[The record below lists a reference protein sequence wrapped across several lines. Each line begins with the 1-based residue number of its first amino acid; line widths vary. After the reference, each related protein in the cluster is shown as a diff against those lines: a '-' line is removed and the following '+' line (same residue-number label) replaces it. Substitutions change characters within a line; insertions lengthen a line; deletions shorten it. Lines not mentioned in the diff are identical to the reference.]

1 VALDPRGTVGSQALW
16 HNRRRGDAIGA
27 LSDATIAYLEGAG
40 RRVEVRDGEVVLR
53 QGEAGRALFV
63 VVAGEAEA
71 FIAGPAGVRM
81 PLARFGPGGSFGE
94 MALLRDEPASASVVA
109 LTPMTLVEVPRER
122 FRQGLA
128 ECEALRTDLL
138 ATLAD
143 RLQRTSRDA
152 WSFFQRAQAYHSL
165 LDGATRTEAL
175 VAESAHMRKVAARV
189 RDLAGVPG
197 PVLVTGEPG
206 AGKLL
211 VARTLHEAAGG
222 GPMVV
227 IDCACL
233 PGEDA
238 SRVLLGAAAAAD
250 APDTMESFGAVHLA
264 IHGTLVLRHI
274 EGLPSATQERLAG
287 HLAAAG
293 GGGAAGVRI
302 VATTAVD
309 LAAAAREGRFD
320 AALAG
325 LLVASTVAVPR
336 LADRKVD
343 VLPLVRL
350 FLAAHRG
357 GAAPMLAQDA
367 EHAFVSRRYRNRN
380 VAELR
385 EAVELAAD
393 FAGGGEIRA
402 EHVFAGP
409 KSEAGPA
416 EADLGGTRLAAWLIR
431 PGTLTWLRRIV
442 LASFA
447 AVIGLTLAAPHGTA
461 GRLANV
467 ALWGVWEP
475 AIIAAFL
482 LAGRVWCTVCPLSTA
497 GQMSQRLLGLRRP
510 PPAWLKRAG
519 IWLGTGGFF
528 AILWVERVFHMT
540 SSPLPSGIL
549 LLALMGAAVAFA
561 VFYQRETWCRYVCP
575 LGTLAAG
582 YALPAPLQVRAN
594 PSICATYCADHAC
607 YKGSGGTPGCSV
619 FHHPLFASEGHLCK
633 LCFNCVHVC
642 PHGSAKL
649 YARPPLQAVWRLG
662 GLSEAMA
669 PFSLAVLFLAPV
681 VLAAQRTPWLAGAG
695 PLTAAMLAAFAAG
708 ALAARLL
715 PAFLDG
721 TSDDGGSARV
731 SFALLVL
738 AWGPLMA
745 YQLANVGVLADVL
758 LQAVPGTPLAGAL
771 PAAGMSVQLVLQL
784 AVVALALVLALVTL
798 WRTQA
803 WQSRQGAPPRPA
815 HWRALQAFALAYAVA
830 AVALLL
836 R

>member
-1 VALDPRGTVGSQALW
+1 MGC
-16 HNRRRGDAIGA
+16 RGDAIAA
-27 LSDATIAYLEGAG
+27 LSDASITYLKRAGREVDVPEGAT
-40 RRVEVRDGEVVLR
+40 VLC
-53 QGEAGRALFV
+53 QGDPGRALFV

-71 FIAGPAGVRM
+71 FIAGPDGTRM
-81 PLARFGPGGSFGE
+81 PLARFGPGASFGE

-109 LTPMTLVEVPRER
+109 LTPMTLLELPKER

-128 ECEALRTDLL
+128 DCEALRGDVLV
-138 ATLAD
+138 TLAD

-152 WSFFQRAQAYHSL
+152 WSFFQRAQAFHSL
-165 LDGATRTEAL
+165 LDSEARTEPL
-175 VAESAHMRKVAARV
+175 VAESAHMRKVSARV
-189 RDLAGVPG
+189 RELAGKPG
-197 PVLVTGEPG
+197 PFLVTGEPG
-206 AGKLL
+206 TGKLF
-211 VARTLHEAAGG
+211 VARTLHDAAGG
-222 GPMVV
+222 GPLVV
-227 IDCACL
+227 VDCARV

-238 SRVLLGAAAAAD
+238 SRVLLGAGGAAG
-250 APDTMESFGAVHLA
+250 APDTTGSLGAVHLA
-264 IHGTLVLRHI
+264 SRGTLVLRHV
-274 EGLPSATQERLAG
+274 ESLPGAAQQRLAAY
-287 HLAAAG
+287 LAAAPG
-293 GGGAAGVRI
+293 AGPAAGARV
-302 VATTAVD
+302 VATTAAD
-309 LAAAAREGRFD
+309 LAATAREGRFD
-320 AALAG
+320 AGLAS
-325 LLVASTVAVPR
+325 LLAVSTVAVPR
-336 LADRKVD
+336 LSDRKID

-350 FLAAHRG
+350 FLAARPG
-357 GAAPMLAQDA
+357 GAATVLAQDA

-402 EHVFAGP
+402 EHIFAGP

-416 EADLGGTRLAAWLIR
+416 ETDLGGTALVGWLIR

-447 AVIGLTLAAPHGTA
+447 AVIGLTLAAPHRTA

-467 ALWGVWEP
+467 IIWGVWEP

-497 GQMSQRLLGLRRP
+497 GQVGQRLLALRRP
-510 PPAWLKRAG
+510 PPAWLKQAG
-519 IWLGTGGFF
+519 VWLGTAGFF

-549 LLALMGAAVAFA
+549 LLALMGTAAAFA
-561 VFYQRETWCRYVCP
+561 VVYQRETWCRYVCP

-594 PSICATYCADHAC
+594 PSLCATYCTDHAC
-607 YKGSGGTPGCSV
+607 YKGSGSTPGCSV

-649 YARPPLQAVWRLG
+649 YVRPPLQAVWRLG

-681 VLAAQRTPWLAGAG
+681 VLAAQRTPWLAGVL
-695 PLTAAMLAAFAAG
+695 PLTAAMAAAFAAG
-708 ALAARLL
+708 ALAARFL
-715 PAFLDG
+715 PALLHS
-721 TSDDGGSARV
+721 TSDDAGSARV
-731 SFALLVL
+731 AFVLLVL

-745 YQLANVGVLADVL
+745 YQLGNVGALAGVR
-758 LQAVPGTPLAGAL
+758 LQAIPGTPLAGAF
-771 PAAGMSVQLVLQL
+771 PGAGLTLQLALQL
-784 AVVALALVLALVTL
+784 AVVALALVLSAVTL
-798 WRTQA
+798 SRTRA
-803 WQSRQGAPPRPA
+803 WQARHGAPPPTGR
-815 HWRALQAFALAYAVA
+815 WRGLQLATLAYAAGA
-830 AVALLL
+830 AALLL
-836 R
+836 L